1 MSLLRDVLPPA
12 GIVRLLA
19 VSNLAKT
26 TAHGVLMTIN
36 VLYFTRVLHI
46 APERVGLA
54 LTLGAAVGMLA
65 GVPAGRLADVRGPRA
80 VTVALM
86 VLLGVAACGYAVVG
100 GFAGL
105 LVATAVVIGAESSA
119 NAARGALIAGL
130 LPAAQRARALAYMRS
145 TANIGVALG
154 AVAGGLALLLDMKAG
169 YIGLILAAGALFA
182 VSGLA
187 FLRVPAVPATV
198 STSDG
203 PQWTVLRDAPYA
215 AVAVLNTVLVMAD
228 AVLLVAMPIWISER
242 TDVPPSFF
250 TVMLLV
256 NTTAVVLGQTRLSRG
271 TEDVPGGVRAWRR
284 GGVALAAACAVF
296 AVSAGRPAW
305 LAAVILLAGTLVHV
319 LGEMLQ
325 SAGAWSLSFGLAPD
339 HAQGQYQGLFEMSTQ
354 LGMTL
359 APLAITA
366 ALAGLGALGL
376 VLYAG
381 LFLLAGVAAR
391 PIVQRAYGPLPARP
405 AAAPSQS

>member
-1 MSLLRDVLPPA
+1 MALLRDVLPPP
-12 GIVRLLA
+12 GIIRLLA

-54 LTLGAAVGMLA
+54 LTLGAAGGILA
-65 GVPAGRLADVRGPRA
+65 GVPAGRLADLRGPRP

-86 VLLGVAACGYAVVG
+86 VLLGVAACGYALVG
-100 GFAGL
+100 GFGGL
-105 LVATAVVIGAESSA
+105 VVATAVVIGAESSA

-130 LPAAQRARALAYMRS
+130 LPAAERLRALAYMRS
-145 TANIGVALG
+145 TANIGVAVG
-154 AVAGGLALLLDMKAG
+154 AVAGGLALLLDTKAA
-169 YIGLILAAGALFA
+169 YLSLILVAGGLF
-182 VSGLA
+182 VLSGLA
-187 FLRVPAVPATV
+187 FLRVPTVPATA

-203 PQWTVLRDAPYA
+203 PQWTVLRDKRYA
-215 AVAVLNTVLVMAD
+215 AVAVLNAVLVMAD

-256 NTTAVVLGQTRLSRG
+256 NTTAVVLGQARVSRG
-271 TEDVPGGVRAWRR
+271 TEDVSGGLRAWRR
-284 GGVALAAACAVF
+284 GGVALAVACAVF
-296 AVSAGRPAW
+296 AASSGRPGW
-305 LAAVILLAGTLVHV
+305 LAAVILLGGTLVHV

-325 SAGAWSLSFGLAPD
+325 SAGAWSLSYGLAPD
-339 HAQGQYQGLFEMSTQ
+339 HAQGEYQGLFEMSTQ
-354 LGMTL
+354 LGVTL
-359 APLAITA
+359 APLLITA
-366 ALAGLGALGL
+366 ALEGLGGLGL

-381 LFLLAGVAAR
+381 LFLVAGLAAG
-391 PIVQRAYGPLPARP
+391 PIVQRASRPGP
-405 AAAPSQS
+405 AAVTGQT

>member
-1 MSLLRDVLPPA
+1 MALLRDVLPPP
-12 GIVRLLA
+12 GIIRLLA

-54 LTLGAAVGMLA
+54 LTLGAAGGILA
-65 GVPAGRLADVRGPRA
+65 GVPAGRLADLRGPRP

-86 VLLGVAACGYAVVG
+86 VLLGVAACGYALVG
-100 GFAGL
+100 GFGGL
-105 LVATAVVIGAESSA
+105 VVATAVVIGAESSA

-130 LPAAQRARALAYMRS
+130 LPAAERLRALAYMRS
-145 TANIGVALG
+145 TANIGVAVG
-154 AVAGGLALLLDMKAG
+154 AVAGGLALLLDTKAA
-169 YIGLILAAGALFA
+169 YLSLILVAGGLF
-182 VSGLA
+182 VLSGLA
-187 FLRVPAVPATV
+187 FLRVPTVPATA

-203 PQWTVLRDAPYA
+203 PQWTVLRDKRYA
-215 AVAVLNTVLVMAD
+215 TVAVLNAVLVMAD

-256 NTTAVVLGQTRLSRG
+256 NTTAVVLGQARVSRG
-271 TEDVPGGVRAWRR
+271 TEDVSGGLRAWRR
-284 GGVALAAACAVF
+284 GGVALAVACAVF
-296 AVSAGRPAW
+296 AASSGRPGW
-305 LAAVILLAGTLVHV
+305 LAAVILLGGTLVHV

-325 SAGAWSLSFGLAPD
+325 SAGAWSLSYGLAPD
-339 HAQGQYQGLFEMSTQ
+339 HAQGEYQGLFEMSTQ
-354 LGMTL
+354 LGVTL
-359 APLAITA
+359 APLLITA
-366 ALAGLGALGL
+366 ALEGLGGLGL

-381 LFLLAGVAAR
+381 LFLVAGLAAG
-391 PIVQRAYGPLPARP
+391 PIVQRASRPGP
-405 AAAPSQS
+405 AAVTGQT

>member
-1 MSLLRDVLPPA
+1 MALLRDILPPP
-12 GIVRLLA
+12 GIIRLLA

-54 LTLGAAVGMLA
+54 LTLGAAVGILA
-65 GVPAGRLADVRGPRA
+65 GVPAGRLADRRGPRP

-86 VLLGVAACGYAVVG
+86 VLLGVAACGYALVG
-100 GFAGL
+100 GFGGL
-105 LVATAVVIGAESSA
+105 VVATAVVIGAESSA

-130 LPAAQRARALAYMRS
+130 LPAAERPRTLAYMRS
-145 TANIGVALG
+145 TANIGVAVG
-154 AVAGGLALLLDMKAG
+154 AVAGGLALLLDTKAA
-169 YIGLILAAGALFA
+169 YLSLILVAGGLFA
-182 VSGLA
+182 LSGLA
-187 FLRVPAVPATV
+187 FLRVPAVPATA

-203 PQWTVLRDAPYA
+203 PQWTVLRDRRYA
-215 AVAVLNTVLVMAD
+215 TVAVLNTVLVMAD

-256 NTTAVVLGQTRLSRG
+256 NTTAVVLGQTRISRG
-271 TEDVPGGVRAWRR
+271 TEDVPGGLRAWRR
-284 GGVALAAACAVF
+284 GGVALAVACAVF
-296 AVSAGRPAW
+296 AASSGRPGW
-305 LAAVILLAGTLVHV
+305 LAAAILLGGTLVHV

-325 SAGAWSLSFGLAPD
+325 SAGAWSLSYGLAPD
-339 HAQGQYQGLFEMSTQ
+339 HAHGEYQGLFEMSTQ
-354 LGMTL
+354 LGVML
-359 APLAITA
+359 APLLITA
-366 ALAGLGALGL
+366 ALERLGGSGL

-381 LFLLAGVAAR
+381 LFLVAGLAAG
-391 PIVQRAYGPLPARP
+391 PIVQRASGPGP
-405 AAAPSQS
+405 AAVAGQT